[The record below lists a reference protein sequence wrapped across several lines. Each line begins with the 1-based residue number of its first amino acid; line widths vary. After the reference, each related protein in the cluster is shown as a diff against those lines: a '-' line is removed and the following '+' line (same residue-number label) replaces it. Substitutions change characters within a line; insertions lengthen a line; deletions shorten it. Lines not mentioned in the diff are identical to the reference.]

1 MRTIPGKSSI
11 VRAAVFV
18 GLVVIALP
26 AGAQQRHPDLNGVW
40 QGPYTP
46 DLSRTLPSGQTI
58 PFTPYGTDRFNKVD
72 PANNPDGFCLPVG
85 PARGF
90 QSPAPFQLVQ
100 TDEVVAVL
108 FENQRIFR
116 IIYTD
121 GTQHPEDIADY
132 PEWMGHSV
140 GHWEGD
146 KLVVDTLGVNDRTW
160 LDTQGHEHSD
170 KLRLTETFEKT
181 GPDNIH
187 YTVTFDDPVFFTRPW
202 TSVREFK
209 RQKTRIMSYS
219 CEENEK
225 DRIHLQPKAPQAPQ

>member
-1 MRTIPGKSSI
+1 MRTLPKLLVLI
-11 VRAAVFV
+11 
-18 GLVVIALP
+18 GLSVSPLS
-26 AGAQQRHPDLNGVW
+26 AQQKHPDLNGVW

-46 DLSRTLPSGQTI
+46 DLSRTLGPGETI
-58 PFTPYGTDRFNKVD
+58 PFTAYGSDRYKKVD

-100 TDEVVAVL
+100 TETTIAVL

-116 IIYTD
+116 IIYLD
-121 GTQHPEDIADY
+121 GTKHPNDIAEY
-132 PEWMGHSV
+132 PEWMGHSI

-146 KLVVDTLGVNDRTW
+146 KLVVDTIGINERSW

-170 KLRLTETFEKT
+170 KLHLVETFEKT

-187 YTVTFDDPVFFTRPW
+187 YTVTFEDAVFFSKQW
-202 TSVREFK
+202 TSAREFK
-209 RQKTRIMSYS
+209 RQNTRIMSYS

-225 DRIHLQPKAPQAPQ
+225 DRIHLQPKK

>member
-1 MRTIPGKSSI
+1 MKIHLQVLLAI
-11 VRAAVFV
+11 AVAV
-18 GLVVIALP
+18 LP
-26 AGAQQRHPDLNGVW
+26 LGAQQKRPDLNGVW

-46 DLSRTLPSGQTI
+46 DLGRTLPKGETI
-58 PFTPYGTDRFNKVD
+58 PFTPYGSERFTKVD

-100 TDEVVAVL
+100 NDNTIAVL

-116 IIYTD
+116 IIYLD
-121 GTQHPEDIADY
+121 GTKHPDDIADY

-140 GHWEGD
+140 GHWEGA
-146 KLVVDTLGVNDRTW
+146 KLVVDTVGINDRTW

-181 GPDNIH
+181 GPDTIH
-187 YTVTFDDPVFFTRPW
+187 YSVTFEDPIFFTRAW
-202 TSVREFK
+202 TSERDFK

-225 DRIHLQPKAPQAPQ
+225 DRLHLQPK